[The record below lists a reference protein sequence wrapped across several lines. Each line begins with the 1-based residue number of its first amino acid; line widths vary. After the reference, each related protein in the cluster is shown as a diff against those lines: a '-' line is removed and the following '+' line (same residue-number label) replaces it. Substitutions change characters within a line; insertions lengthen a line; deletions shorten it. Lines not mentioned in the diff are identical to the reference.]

1 MFLRRGITFASALS
15 PHFLSRAAPN
25 FCCKPTTTTI
35 IPVPDH
41 SRKAPNYFSS
51 FHLSSLLPSDDSKP
65 HSDSYGVQLVD
76 DDAWQVSSGLALAGG
91 GMQGSALDS
100 NALSDEVVD
109 EPIDSCRAAVEG
121 DPDFDD
127 IDNMRI
133 CGSLFFKLDRDSKEF
148 EEYNFDFHRRKK
160 SSKQKDDPKESQRK
174 GNELNDSKSNCELPS
189 RSKKQTRIVDD
200 SPLDELYTPVGKK
213 KLRTPTYNQLTG
225 PFHEPFCLDIFIS
238 KASVRA
244 CIIHRVTSKVVVV
257 AHSIS
262 KDMKFDLGSTRNAAA
277 YDDIHD
283 VIYTPRKGER
293 LEGKLQIVLQS
304 IIDSGIHVKVK
315 LKQINRKKPIFVLFM
330 VWKEDKVFDVFVVY
344 FFIMR
349 HGQMG

>member
-1 MFLRRGITFASALS
+1 MMFLRRGIKFASALS

-41 SRKAPNYFSS
+41 WRKASNYFSS
-51 FHLSSLLPSDDSKP
+51 FHLSPLLPSDDSKP

-133 CGSLFFKLDRDSKEF
+133 RGSLFFKLDRDSKEF

-174 GNELNDSKSNCELPS
+174 GNELNDSKRDNPSCELLS
-189 RSKKQTRIVDD
+189 RSKKQTRTVDD
-200 SPLDELYTPVGKK
+200 SPLDELDTPVGKK
-213 KLRTPTYNQLTG
+213 KLRTLTYNQLTG

-277 YDDIHD
+277 CAAVGEILAQRALDDDIHD

-315 LKQINRKKPIFVLFM
+315 LKQINRKKPSSS
-330 VWKEDKVFDVFVVY
+330 Y
-344 FFIMR
+344 AA
-349 HGQMG
+349 